1 MQFKPFYKSKT
12 VITAV
17 VMLLAFIVD
26 AAFSLN
32 IAETVNEQLSAI
44 LTADPITGEVTKINF
59 SALFALASMLVLRLI
74 STTGVTNTMK
84 KAQEKNAETVTKTF
98 LSIPPVFREPILKK
112 LADEYAKD
120 ILPTHKKQK

>member
-1 MQFKPFYKSKT
+1 MKFKPFYKSKT

-17 VMLLAFIVD
+17 VMLLAFIID

-44 LTADPITGEVTKINF
+44 LTSDPITGEVTKINF

-74 STTGVTNTMK
+74 SNTGITTTMK
-84 KAQEKNAETVTKTF
+84 KAEEKNTETVKKTF
-98 LSIPPVFREPILKK
+98 LSIPPVFREPILKA

-120 ILPTHKKQK
+120 ITNHKKTAK

>member
-1 MQFKPFYKSKT
+1 MKFKPFYKSKT
-12 VITAV
+12 VITAI
-17 VMLLAFIVD
+17 VMLLAFIID
-26 AAFSLN
+26 ASLSLN
-32 IAETVNEQLSAI
+32 IAETVNQQLSAI

-74 STTGVTNTMK
+74 SNTGITTNMK
-84 KAQEKNAETVTKTF
+84 QAEQKNAETVKKTF
-98 LSIPPVFREPILKK
+98 LSIPPVFREPILKA

>member
-1 MQFKPFYKSKT
+1 MKFKPFYKSKT
-12 VITAV
+12 VITAI
-17 VMLLAFIVD
+17 VMLLAFIID
-26 AAFSLN
+26 ASLSLN
-32 IAETVNEQLSAI
+32 IAETVNQQLSAI

-74 STTGVTNTMK
+74 SNTGITTNMK
-84 KAQEKNAETVTKTF
+84 QAEQKNAETITKTF